1 MLRKLLFS
9 GLAVIGLL
17 LAGPQK
23 ASAQPVFACVSSA
36 ANSPIIIEPTADA
49 PCPPS
54 AGGVTWTKVTLGAA
68 GPPGPPGPPGP
79 QGSPGPPGPGYL
91 AGRAFNCPL
100 PQKFP
105 APSQAMSFQP
115 SSLANFGT
123 SISPVGTPPWTSFRL
138 AIGIYSIN
146 LSAFFTSPLSTPPTA
161 ILATLN
167 GNAGNPVGRW
177 VPFGLIF
184 VGKTLILVSQFNTTL
199 SFLVTTNL
207 DVSLAQTCALTITQV
222 K

>member
-1 MLRKLLFS
+1 MYSKLL
-9 GLAVIGLL
+9 LASVAAIGLL

-23 ASAQPVFACVSSA
+23 ASAQEIFACVSSA
-36 ANSPIIIEPTADA
+36 ANSPIIIDPTADA

-100 PQKFP
+100 PQTIGSGVP
-105 APSQAMSFQP
+105 ISFQP

-123 SISPVGTPPWTSFRL
+123 SISPVGTPPWTSFL
-138 AIGIYSIN
+138 LQPGIYSIN
-146 LSAFFTSPLSTPPTA
+146 LSTFFLILSPNA

-177 VPFGLIF
+177 VPFGQIF
-184 VGKTLILVSQFNTTL
+184 VGETLISVSQLNTTL
-199 SFLVTTNL
+199 RFPVTTGL
-207 DVSLAQTCALTITQV
+207 PVRLSSCALTITQV

>member
-36 ANSPIIIEPTADA
+36 ANSPIIIDPTADA

-123 SISPVGTPPWTSFRL
+123 SISPVGTPPWTSFL
-138 AIGIYSIN
+138 LQPGIYSIN
-146 LSAFFTSPLSTPPTA
+146 LSTFFLILSPNA

-177 VPFGLIF
+177 VPFGQIF
-184 VGKTLILVSQFNTTL
+184 VGETLIPVSQPNTTL
-199 SFLVTTNL
+199 SFPVTTAIP
-207 DVSLAQTCALTITQV
+207 VELAETCALTITQV
-222 K
+222 Q